1 MSFLSVR
8 CKGMAWVCRP
18 GDDKFCHIIL
28 KVVCVGSTRLRV
40 VVCNFFN
47 IVNKEKDVVKVG
59 WIWLG

>member
-1 MSFLSVR
+1 
-8 CKGMAWVCRP
+8 MAWVCRP

-59 WIWLG
+59 